1 MALQFAICELY
12 HPSIHGVTWNPPLD
26 ISEQY
31 IVREIF
37 SLDEIMRN
45 EHKTIISLMNKF
57 YCHKLLSIDPHPKIL
72 NYNKIAK
79 SMIQLQIVTVK
90 EIIGEDGIIWYSCYI
105 KTHYI
110 KLLQRRWR
118 AKLKERT
125 KYISMCI
132 NLKAIRYREL
142 TGKFPNYK
150 C

>member
-79 SMIQLQIVTVK
+79 SMIQLQIVTIK
-90 EIIGEDGIIWYSCYI
+90 EIIGEDGILVIL
-105 KTHYI
+105 
-110 KLLQRRWR
+110 KL
-118 AKLKERT
+118 
-125 KYISMCI
+125 II
-132 NLKAIRYREL
+132 
-142 TGKFPNYK
+142 
-150 C
+150 